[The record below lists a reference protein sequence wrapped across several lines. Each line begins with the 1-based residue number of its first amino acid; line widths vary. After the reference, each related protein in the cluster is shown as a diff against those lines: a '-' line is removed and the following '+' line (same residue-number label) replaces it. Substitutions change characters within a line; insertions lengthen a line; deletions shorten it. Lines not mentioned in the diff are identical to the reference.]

1 MAGLGIGWLHV
12 SVVALAVSVSAP
24 VSAFAQ
30 AGALAGQVLDTA
42 GDPLPG
48 VTVEVTDPLLI
59 DPPRRSV
66 TNAQGR
72 YRIPDL
78 RPGLHHTVT
87 FKLPG
92 FSTVARDV
100 ELSAGATTVVD
111 AELSVGSDENT
122 RGSTLT
128 MRGFFVLN
136 CESRPDG
143 TIGPC
148 RRSFFGNPYPEHWLP
163 PPPSPVPTENL
174 IRTVRVTDRADVGPA
189 NDGNVSIAAVHS
201 VNVDEWLA
209 SFDVPPAAAR
219 RARSSGGDRPWRSS
233 GRVTMVAVVQ
243 AAHVRHR
250 HDLARCSRLDASAHG
265 RILAQR
271 EMRAPE
277 MVVVDV
283 RSQYSVE

>member
-163 PPPSPVPTENL
+163 PPPSPPPEPVRVGGNISPPAKVTDVPPVYP
-174 IRTVRVTDRADVGPA
+174 TVAQAARVQGGVILEAVIGLDGRVTDVKVLRAVALLDDA
-189 NDGNVSIAAVHS
+189 AIAAMRQWKYTPTLLNGVPVPVIMTVT
-201 VNVDEWLA
+201 VN
-209 SFDVPPAAAR
+209 F
-219 RARSSGGDRPWRSS
+219 
-233 GRVTMVAVVQ
+233 TMQ
-243 AAHVRHR
+243 
-250 HDLARCSRLDASAHG
+250 
-265 RILAQR
+265 
-271 EMRAPE
+271 
-277 MVVVDV
+277 
-283 RSQYSVE
+283 

>member
-1 MAGLGIGWLHV
+1 MAGLDIGWLHV
-12 SVVALAVSVSAP
+12 SVVALAVS

-59 DPPRRSV
+59 DPSRRSV

-122 RGSTLT
+122 RVSTLT
-128 MRGFFVLN
+128 MRGVFVLN
-136 CESRPDG
+136 CEFRPDG

-148 RRSFFGNPYPEHWLP
+148 RRSFFGNPDPKYWLP
-163 PPPSPVPTENL
+163 PPPKTGTLQDE
-174 IRTVRVTDRADVGPA
+174 
-189 NDGNVSIAAVHS
+189 IAAERQQS
-201 VNVDEWLA
+201 
-209 SFDVPPAAAR
+209 
-219 RARSSGGDRPWRSS
+219 
-233 GRVTMVAVVQ
+233 
-243 AAHVRHR
+243 RHETNIR
-250 HDLARCSRLDASAHG
+250 
-265 RILAQR
+265 RILPSRHERLNLVLPAEVKDGLR
-271 EMRAPE
+271 
-277 MVVVDV
+277 
-283 RSQYSVE
+283 